1 MKFSCT
7 QENLKRGLMITG
19 SIASKNLNLPVLNNV
34 LIRIDGTNIQF
45 LSTNLEIAIRC
56 TMRGKVEEDGDITL
70 PSKLFLDYVNLLGD
84 EKVDIT
90 VKDDEAVVVGKR
102 NRTKIKGIP
111 STEFP
116 LIPTVER
123 ETVFHVDTS
132 ALRKALGQVNFAV
145 SGVESRPELT
155 GVLFNINPEGKS
167 GHLVLAATDSYRLSE
182 RTIPIK
188 NDKDHASTAKSLQV
202 IVPGRTLSELL
213 RVLSLTKDTDT
224 DGETVEVAMGESQ
237 VSFRFGDIE
246 MISRVIDGKY
256 PDYRPIIPDKF
267 SSVVVVSKPEFS
279 QAVKSASLFSRA
291 GLQDVRLEIDPET
304 GMQVSSGDTQM
315 GRNESMV
322 DGAVEGAKNAIT
334 LNYRYL
340 IDGLNAIEDHK
351 VKVKVIDATNP
362 CVVTPESGTDDDR
375 FLYIVM
381 PIKQ

>member
-34 LIRIDGTNIQF
+34 LIRIDGNNIQF
-45 LSTNLEIAIRC
+45 LSTNLEIAVRC
-56 TMRGKVEEDGDITL
+56 TMRGKVEEEGDITL

-90 VKDDEAVVVGKR
+90 IKDDEATVVGKR

-116 LIPTVER
+116 LIPKVER

-132 ALRKALGQVNFAV
+132 MLRKALSQVNFAV
-145 SGVESRPELT
+145 SSVESRPELT
-155 GVLFNINPEGKS
+155 GVLFNINPEGKN
-167 GHLVLAATDSYRLSE
+167 GKLVLAATDSYRLSE
-182 RTIPIK
+182 RTIALK
-188 NDKDHASTAKSLQV
+188 SEGTQASTSKSVQV
-202 IVPGRTLSELL
+202 IVPGKTLSELL
-213 RVLSLTKDTDT
+213 RILSLTKDTDT
-224 DGETVEVAMGESQ
+224 DGESVEVALGESQ
-237 VSFRFGDIE
+237 VAFRVGDIE

-256 PDYRPIIPDKF
+256 PDYRPIIPETF
-267 SSVVVVSKPEFS
+267 SSDASVMKSELS

-291 GLQDVRLEIDPET
+291 GLQDVRLEIEPGS
-304 GMQVSSGDTQM
+304 GMKISSGDTQM
-315 GRNESMV
+315 GKNESVVEGEV
-322 DGAVEGAKNAIT
+322 DGNKNAIT
-334 LNYRYL
+334 LNYKYL
-340 IDGLNAIEDHK
+340 IDGLNAIDDAK
-351 VKVKVIDATNP
+351 VHVKVIDATNP
-362 CVVTPESGTDDDR
+362 CVITPERQTEDDS